1 VRTTGPSIH
10 VWILLIIALVGTP
23 FLTVH
28 FGTAGCVAAGI
39 LILTASIIRLRGKAA
54 RARYLGNQAAGT
66 KAARALAAYGIGSPL
81 SEQLSEPE
89 ASAASQQRFAS
100 AAALED
106 TAKNRS
112 KRVVANAA

>member
-1 VRTTGPSIH
+1 
-10 VWILLIIALVGTP
+10 LLIIALVGTP
-23 FLTVH
+23 FLTGY
-28 FGTAGCVAAGI
+28 FGTSGCVAAGV

-54 RARYLGNQAAGT
+54 RARYLGNQAAGAQ
-66 KAARALAAYGIGSPL
+66 AARALANYGISSPL
-81 SEQLSEPE
+81 NEQLSGTDTF
-89 ASAASQQRFAS
+89 AAGQQRFAS